1 MLIPLSVS
9 AEQLH
14 PANPVTADDD
24 IVNLL
29 PIIVRNRV

>member
-14 PANPVTADDD
+14 PANPVTTDDD
-24 IVNLL
+24 SINLL
-29 PIIVRNRV
+29 SIIVPL